1 MKWRRRL
8 GLLVF
13 AAAVIAALV
22 WGFMPKPVL
31 VETQPAVR
39 APLQVTVEEEG
50 KTRVVDR
57 FVVSAP
63 TAGFARRAKLDVGDV
78 VRRGQVLLTLDPLR
92 STVLDPRARAEA
104 QARVAAAE
112 AALKAAKENVDAAAA
127 DASYW
132 ETQLARSQ
140 ELHESGTISDEAL
153 SQAEADSRRTRAN
166 LRSAEFSV
174 DVARHDLQAAQTALR
189 HSAAQ
194 QSGKPAETVAVH
206 APVGGSVLKVLHE
219 SEGVVAAGEALLEIG
234 NSRHLEVVVELL
246 SADAVR
252 TGPGTRVLLERWG
265 GERPLEGRVRLVEP
279 FGFTKISA
287 LGVEEQRVLV
297 ISDIVS
303 PPEEWERLGDGY
315 RVESKFVLW
324 EEDNVLQVP
333 SSSLFRRGEEWAV
346 FVVNSAHVQLRTVE
360 LGRRSGLTAQVLTGI
375 EEGDLVITH
384 PDDEI
389 EDGLEVQPREQTEQ
403 GP

>member
-8 GLLVF
+8 GLPVF
-13 AAAVIAALV
+13 AVVVIGALV

-31 VETQPAVR
+31 VETAAAVR

-63 TAGFARRAKLDVGDV
+63 VAGFARRVKLKVGDV

-92 STVLDPRARAEA
+92 ATVLDPRARAGA
-104 QARVAAAE
+104 RARVAAAE

-127 DASYW
+127 DASYG
-132 ETQLARSQ
+132 EAQLARNR
-140 ELHESGTISDEAL
+140 ELQRSGTISDEL
-153 SQAEADSRRTRAN
+153 LNQTEADSRRTQAN
-166 LRSAEFSV
+166 LRSAEASV
-174 DVARHDLQAAQTALR
+174 EVASHDLRAAQTALR

-194 QSGKPAETVAVH
+194 QAGKPAETVAVR
-206 APVGGSVLKVLHE
+206 APVGGSVLKVLKE
-219 SEGVVAAGEALLEIG
+219 SEGVVNPGEGILEIG
-234 NSRHLEVVVELL
+234 NARHLEVVVELL

-265 GERPLEGRVRLVEP
+265 GEYPLKGRVRLVEP

-297 ISDIVS
+297 VSDIIS
-303 PPEEWERLGDGY
+303 PSEEWERLGDGY
-315 RVESKFVLW
+315 RVEAKFVLW

-346 FVVNSAHVQLRTVE
+346 FVVNTAHVQHRTVE
-360 LGRRSGLTAQVLTGI
+360 IGRRSGLTAQVLSGI
-375 EEGDLVITH
+375 DQGDLVITH
-384 PDDEI
+384 PDDSI
-389 EDGLEVQPREQTEQ
+389 EDGVEVEPR
-403 GP
+403 

>member
-63 TAGFARRAKLDVGDV
+63 AAGFARRVELDVGDV

-132 ETQLARSQ
+132 KTQLARSR
-140 ELHESGTISDEAL
+140 ELHESGTISDEEL
-153 SQAEADSRRTRAN
+153 NQAEADFRRTRAN
-166 LRSAEFSV
+166 LRSAAFSV

-194 QSGKPAETVAVH
+194 QAGKPAETVAVH

-219 SEGVVAAGEALLEIG
+219 SEGVVNAGDPLLEIG
-234 NSRHLEVVVELL
+234 NARHLEVVVELL

-265 GERPLEGRVRLVEP
+265 GEHPLEGRVRTVEP

-297 ISDIVS
+297 IAGIVS

-315 RVESKFVLW
+315 RVEAKFVLW

-333 SSSLFRRGEEWAV
+333 SSSLFRRGDEWAV
-346 FVVNSAHVQLRTVE
+346 FVVNAEHARLRTVQ
-360 LGRRSGLTAQVLTGI
+360 LGRRSGLTAQVLSGI

-389 EDGLEVQPREQTEQ
+389 EDGLEVQPRE
-403 GP
+403 

>member
-31 VETQPAVR
+31 VETQSAVR
-39 APLQVTVEEEG
+39 ATLQVTVEEEG

-63 TAGFARRAKLDVGDV
+63 TSGFARRVKLKVGDA

-104 QARVAAAE
+104 KARVAAAE
-112 AALKAAKENVDAAAA
+112 AALKAAKENVDAAGA
-127 DASYW
+127 DASYA
-132 ETQLARSQ
+132 ETQLTRSR
-140 ELHESGTISDEAL
+140 ELHESGTIADEVL
-153 SQAEADSRRTRAN
+153 SQSEADARRTRAN
-166 LRSAEFSV
+166 LRSAEASV
-174 DVARHDLQAAQTALR
+174 EVAGHDLRASQTALR

-194 QSGKPAETVAVH
+194 QVEKPAETVAVR
-206 APVGGSVLKVLHE
+206 APVGGSVLKVLKE
-219 SEGVVAAGEALLEIG
+219 SEGVLNAGEGVLEIG
-234 NSRHLEVVVELL
+234 NARHLEVVVELL

-297 ISDIVS
+297 VSDITS

-315 RVESKFVLW
+315 RVEAKFVLW
-324 EEDNVLQVP
+324 EEDGVLQVP

-346 FVVNSAHVQLRTVE
+346 FVVNAAHVQLRTVE
-360 LGRRSGLTAQVLTGI
+360 IGRRSGLTAQVLSGI
-375 EEGDLVITH
+375 DEGDQVITH
-384 PDDEI
+384 PDDSI
-389 EDGLEVQPREQTEQ
+389 EDGIEVQPR
-403 GP
+403 